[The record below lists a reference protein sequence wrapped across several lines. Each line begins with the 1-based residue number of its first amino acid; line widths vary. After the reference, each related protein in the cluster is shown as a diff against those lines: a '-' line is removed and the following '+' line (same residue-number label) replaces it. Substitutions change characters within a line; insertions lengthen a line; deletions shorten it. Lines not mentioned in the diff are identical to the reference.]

1 MSSFEEV
8 QIGDCRLIRCD
19 YRDVIGSL
27 PMVDAVSVGT
37 TCLECALEGRRFIGV
52 EIDRSAFDI
61 ACERI
66 DNAYRQAPMVFDAP
80 RKQVQEELI

>member
-1 MSSFEEV
+1 MSAFEEV

-27 PMVDAVSVGT
+27 PMVDAVIVGT

-52 EIDRSAFDI
+52 EIDRAAFYT

-66 DNAYRQAPMVFDAP
+66 DNAYRQEPMVFDTP
-80 RKQVQEELI
+80 RKQVQDALI